1 MKIQKEKNFSEWYT
15 EILKEAEL
23 CDLRYNVKGFIVFMP
38 WAVSSIKKMY
48 DAYERALESR
58 GHRPV
63 WFPALIPEANLKKE
77 AEHVQGFIPEV
88 FWVTGAGDEK
98 FEERLALRPTSES
111 AMYPIYSLWIQ
122 GLKDLPLKIYQSCQ
136 VWRHETKAT
145 RPFIR
150 SREFY
155 WIEAHDAFATREG
168 AMGQVREDA
177 EMAEEVMHWQ
187 FGIPFLFFERP
198 QWDKFPGADNTYAA
212 DTLMPDGKVIQQP
225 ATHLLGQNFARAF
238 NITYAN
244 EKGAREHVWQTC
256 YGPCLSRIYAS
267 LVSIHGDE
275 KGLVLPFDLAP
286 IQVILIPISK
296 KGKEEK
302 LERKC
307 SELAEVLRDEGIR
320 AEVDASENTP
330 GFKFNHWEMKGVPIR
345 IEIGEQEIERKELTL
360 ARRDTGIREKVREE
374 KLIERIFALRKEI
387 LENLRKRADEWF
399 GKQIHSAGT
408 GAELKESLKKGGFV
422 RVDFC
427 SIDKDG
433 EECARLAKE
442 EYGGDVRGILFEK
455 NERPASGAKCIFCGR
470 DAKEVVYIA
479 RQY

>member
-48 DAYERALESR
+48 EAYERALEAR

-98 FEERLALRPTSES
+98 FEERLALRPTSET
-111 AMYPIYSLWIQ
+111 AMYPMYSLWIQ
-122 GLKDLPLKIYQSCQ
+122 GLKDLPLKLYHSSQ

-155 WIEAHDAFATREG
+155 WIETHNAFATREG

-177 EMAEEVMHWQ
+177 EMAEEVVHQQ

-198 QWDKFPGADNTYAA
+198 QWDKFPGADSTYAA

-225 ATHLLGQNFARAF
+225 STHLLGQNFARAF

-244 EKGAREHVWQTC
+244 EKGMREFVWQTC
-256 YGPCLSRIYAS
+256 YGPALSRIYAS
-267 LVSIHGDE
+267 LISTHGDE

-286 IQVILIPISK
+286 VQVILIPISK

-302 LERKC
+302 LTRRC
-307 SELAEVLRDEGIR
+307 NELAEILRDNGFR
-320 AEVDASENTP
+320 TEVDASESTP

-345 IEIGEQEIERKELTL
+345 IEVGEQELEKKELTL
-360 ARRDTGIREKVREE
+360 ARRDTGKREKVREGE
-374 KLIERIFALRKEI
+374 LLERICALRKDI
-387 LENLRKRADEWF
+387 LENLRKKSDEWF
-399 GKQIHSAGT
+399 GKQMHSANT
-408 GAELKESLKKGGFV
+408 GAELKENLKKGGFV

-427 SIDKDG
+427 SIEKDG

-442 EYGGDVRGILFEK
+442 EYGGDVRGVLFEK
-455 NERPASGAKCIFCGR
+455 NERPRAGAKCIFCGR